1 MVALTAAACAFHV
14 LEPAIDTWHGMGKLV
29 VPVGLRRVASPS
41 LALAG
46 LGLGGMGGRCA
57 SCLRRRAHSQILYC
71 TACMVARACDRWDG
85 TAQRSHGRIGTPPA
99 IGRRRVG
106 VQVTVHA
113 CTWWYPHPTQC
124 PNNDPKQQ
132 ECQCHMNGCWWD
144 RHVSGCSYEQWVL
157 PFFLIN
163 SSLYKTYFKTSL
175 YQKNISINRP
185 SDQRGVNGGP
195 LVQAD

>member
-1 MVALTAAACAFHV
+1 MVELKHKVHLKLMLLSTIYMAHFTSTIIILRSPFLYIMVALTAAACAFHV

-113 CTWWYPHPTQC
+113 CT
-124 PNNDPKQQ
+124 
-132 ECQCHMNGCWWD
+132 
-144 RHVSGCSYEQWVL
+144 
-157 PFFLIN
+157 
-163 SSLYKTYFKTSL
+163 
-175 YQKNISINRP
+175 
-185 SDQRGVNGGP
+185 
-195 LVQAD
+195 